1 MDWIYILYIIIIGLL
16 DAAAMISAKLWFVHK
31 NPLYLLGAFLGLGLA
46 TVFFAFTLKYQNL
59 VAMNLIWIGLSA
71 ISGTLVGLLMFKE
84 SMGVLQ
90 IIGMIVVL
98 LGVALL
104 NIK

>member
-16 DAAAMISAKLWFVHK
+16 DAAAMISAKLWFIHK
-31 NPLYLLGAFLGLGLA
+31 NPWYLLGAFLGLGLA
-46 TVFFAFTLKYQNL
+46 TVFFSFTLKYHNL
-59 VAMNLIWIGLSA
+59 VVMNLIWIGLSTL
-71 ISGTLVGLLMFKE
+71 SGALVGLLIFKE
-84 SMGVLQ
+84 SMGMLQ

-98 LGVALL
+98 LGVILL